1 MNVDIS
7 YFWLLKNIQLI
18 LAEIKTERNEKEEVI
33 LE

>member
-18 LAEIKTERNEKEEVI
+18 LAEIKTERNEKEEGI